1 MCHFRDTLFLDIPYT
16 HIYIYIHKP
25 HQPIHFDPFPT
36 VQAWGQSSK
45 SWMLINYSR
54 NRGCAPPQKN
64 RNTSLAL
71 TMFTVIF
78 TPWFLLDLREH
89 VQETMVVA
97 SCWDLLISIADF
109 PCRKS
114 RKKKQNCRS
123 DHYRCPRHCL
133 EFLPFALPAFE
144 PTAVGINQH
153 LCVREIL
160 SLGQS
165 TGLEKSYNH
174 VYTVYIYTK

>member
-1 MCHFRDTLFLDIPYT
+1 
-16 HIYIYIHKP
+16 
-25 HQPIHFDPFPT
+25 
-36 VQAWGQSSK
+36 
-45 SWMLINYSR
+45 MLINYSR

-165 TGLEKSYNH
+165 TDLEKSYNH
-174 VYTVYIYTK
+174 VYTVYIYIQNNMVTSFGSLYLVIVKLSKHVFRKTWINLDDFTAILSLLLFSGLL

>member
-1 MCHFRDTLFLDIPYT
+1 
-16 HIYIYIHKP
+16 
-25 HQPIHFDPFPT
+25 
-36 VQAWGQSSK
+36 
-45 SWMLINYSR
+45 MLINYSR

-71 TMFTVIF
+71 TMCTVIF

-114 RKKKQNCRS
+114 RKKTKLQIRPTSVSQALSRIPSICPASFWTNSGWDQSAPLRERNSQFGSIHRLGEIIQSCVYCIYIYIQNNMVTSFGSLYLVIVKLSKHVFRKTWINL
-123 DHYRCPRHCL
+123 DD
-133 EFLPFALPAFE
+133 F
-144 PTAVGINQH
+144 TA
-153 LCVREIL
+153 IL
-160 SLGQS
+160 SLLLFS
-165 TGLEKSYNH
+165 GLL
-174 VYTVYIYTK
+174 